1 MSEQWRPV
9 VGWEGLYEVSSE
21 GRVRSFRR
29 GANGRIL
36 RPGIA
41 SHGYPTVALGRGNT
55 QSVHVLVAAAFIGPC
70 PEGQEVR
77 HRDGKRSNPK
87 AENLHYGTRGQN
99 IADAI
104 LSGSFFSDRRRAW
117 LRKFPH
123 QKYGVPR

>member
-1 MSEQWRPV
+1 MTEQWRPV

-87 AENLHYGTRGQN
+87 AENLRYGTRSQN
-99 IADAI
+99 INDAI
-104 LSGSFFSDRRRAW
+104 RSGSWFSTKRRKH
-117 LRKFPH
+117 LEVFPLTRFT
-123 QKYGVPR
+123 G

>member
-29 GANGRIL
+29 GANGRVL

-55 QSVHVLVAAAFIGPC
+55 QSVHVLVAAALLGPC

-77 HRDGKRSNPK
+77 HRDGKRTNPR
-87 AENLHYGTRGQN
+87 ATNLRYGTRSDN
-99 IADAI
+99 INDAVR
-104 LSGSFFSDRRRAW
+104 SGSWFSKRRLQHLQVFHMVR
-117 LRKFPH
+117 FT
-123 QKYGVPR
+123 G

>member
-1 MSEQWRPV
+1 MTEQWRPV

-29 GANGRIL
+29 GANGRVL

-55 QSVHVLVAAAFIGPC
+55 QSVHVLVAAAFLGPC

-77 HRDGKRSNPK
+77 HRDGKRTNPRM
-87 AENLHYGTRGQN
+87 ENLHYGTRGQN

-117 LRKFPH
+117 H
-123 QKYGVPR
+123 